1 MSFVDTLSL
10 NAAEVPNTWAN
21 MYFNSITVAGASG
34 TTGGMPLYASATVDL
49 GYTGCIGVSGPGS
62 TFHLFRQGLLATVVA
77 PNTTP
82 ILAGATGTFSTVTP
96 MPKIFRPLLT
106 QIGNPVVVYGTGTAG
121 HYVQGSALIDG
132 DGFIEFFPDLDSLA
146 VWDGG
151 VDFAATTTIPFSY
164 YLGE

>member
-10 NAAEVPNTWAN
+10 NEAGVPAPWAN
-21 MYFNSITVAGASG
+21 MYFNSINVAGVSG
-34 TTGGMPLYASATVDL
+34 TTGGVPLYVNATVDL

-62 TFHLFRQGLLATVVA
+62 TFHLFRQGLLGTIVA

-82 ILAGATGTFSTVTP
+82 IKAGTTGTFSTVTP
-96 MPKIFRPLLT
+96 MPAIFRPLLT

-132 DGFIEFFPDLDSLA
+132 DGIIEFFPDLDSVL

-151 VDFAATTTIPFSY
+151 VDFAATSSIPFSY